1 MAKGINEAVRE
12 VCLSFPEAEE
22 VVSHGFPN
30 FRVRGKTFAS
40 YVVNH
45 HGDGRVALWLNS
57 PSGSQD
63 HYAKSEPRH
72 FFVPPDVGPRG
83 WLGVHLDKGLSWQ
96 RVAALVRQAYEKVAP
111 PALADSIG
119 ETVKIKSPPAA
130 LRADEVNPL
139 KSRQAQAILKRLRQI
154 YLSWPEVSED
164 VQFGSPVWRAGK
176 KTFAWVHVDR
186 NVGQESAAPGGSA
199 GGWRVDER
207 NAGDRS
213 TGARRVSGPVA
224 RGDHRVAARTAAG
237 GNVRGDRASPAGAGR
252 SRKQRAGPRLQLYF
266 WVGVAAQGLMT
277 ADERFHIPA
286 YMGHQGWIAL
296 DVTDHCDWPEVRG
309 LALASYRHFALQ
321 RMLKALDA
329 HARDKENQ

>member
-1 MAKGINEAVRE
+1 VARGINEAVRE

-45 HGDGRVALWLNS
+45 HGDGRVALWLNA
-57 PSGSQD
+57 PAGSQD
-63 HYAKSEPRH
+63 HYAKSEPKH
-72 FFVPPDVGPRG
+72 FFVPPYVGPRG

-96 RVAALVRQAYEKVAP
+96 RVAALARQAYEKVAP

-130 LRADEVNPL
+130 LPADEVDPL
-139 KSRQAQAILKRLRQI
+139 KSRPAQAILKRLRQM

-186 NVGQESAAPGGSA
+186 NVGERGA
-199 GGWRVDER
+199 GE
-207 NAGDRS
+207 
-213 TGARRVSGPVA
+213 
-224 RGDHRVAARTAAG
+224 RTAAAPS
-237 GNVRGDRASPAGAGR
+237 VAERSAAGR
-252 SRKQRAGPRLQLYF
+252 SAGEWGAAKRGAVGRTGTGRSGQRPARPRLQLYF
-266 WVGVAAQGLMT
+266 WVGVAAQGFIT
-277 ADERFHIPA
+277 ADERFEIPA

-296 DVTDHCDWPEVRG
+296 DVTDHCDWKEVRG

-329 HARDKENQ
+329 QA

>member
-1 MAKGINEAVRE
+1 VARGINEAVRE
-12 VCLSFPEAEE
+12 VCLSFPEAAE
-22 VVSHGFPN
+22 VVSHGSPD

-45 HGDGRVALWLNS
+45 HGDGRVALWLNA
-57 PSGSQD
+57 PAGSQD
-63 HYAKSEPRH
+63 HYAKSEPRY
-72 FFVPPDVGPRG
+72 FFVPPYVGPRG

-119 ETVKIKSPPAA
+119 ETIKIKSPPAA
-130 LRADEVNPL
+130 LPVHEVDPL
-139 KSRQAQAILKRLRQI
+139 KSRKAQAILKRLRQM

-186 NVGQESAAPGGSA
+186 
-199 GGWRVDER
+199 
-207 NAGDRS
+207 
-213 TGARRVSGPVA
+213 
-224 RGDHRVAARTAAG
+224 
-237 GNVRGDRASPAGAGR
+237 
-252 SRKQRAGPRLQLYF
+252 AGPRLQLYF
-266 WVGVAAQGLMT
+266 WVGVATQGLMT
-277 ADERFHIPA
+277 ADERFEIPA

-296 DVTDHCDWPEVRG
+296 DVTEHCDWKEVRG

-329 HARDKENQ
+329 QAREKGDQ